1 MKQNPLLSE
10 EAAQFTMLVY
20 QAFHESKDNVITK
33 IIFLETLKAAH
44 SIEKAFAENKKL
56 RTEVYLKYS
65 QDYWTKVKSMLLIA
79 LNMKLCSAAQSAHL
93 LEKIAKIQKIATG
106 LIRHLKNKKI
116 QVSGQTH

>member
-10 EAAQFTMLVY
+10 EAAQFTTLIY

-44 SIEKAFAENKKL
+44 SIEKAFADNKKL
-56 RTEVYLKYS
+56 STEIYLKYS
-65 QDYWTKVKSMLLIA
+65 QDYWTKLKSMLLIA
-79 LNMKLCSAAQSAHL
+79 MKMKLCNSAQLSHL

-106 LIRHLKNKKI
+106 LIRHLKNKKS
-116 QVSGQTH
+116 QVSGQTN